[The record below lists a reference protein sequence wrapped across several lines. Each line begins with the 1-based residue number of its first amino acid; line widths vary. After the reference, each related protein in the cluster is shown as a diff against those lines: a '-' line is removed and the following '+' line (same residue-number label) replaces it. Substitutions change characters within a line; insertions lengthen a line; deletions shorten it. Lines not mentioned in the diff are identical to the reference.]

1 MVIELSSESEAGTPV
16 KPKPKRVKK
25 EFSIKRYDTY
35 GKCPHSW
42 DQPSAWVGGCMG
54 VCVGG
59 GGFKPCILASYPGPP
74 PTQTLKKKKEGLVS
88 IVCACANR
96 AVYRHFAQWG

>member
-1 MVIELSSESEAGTPV
+1 MIELSSESEAGTPV

-42 DQPSAWVGGCMG
+42 DRPSAWVGGCVG
-54 VCVGG
+54 VCVCVCGG
-59 GGFKPCILASYPGPP
+59 GGGIKPHTLASYPGPP
-74 PTQTLKKKKEGLVS
+74 PTQKKKREGLVQS
-88 IVCACANR
+88 
-96 AVYRHFAQWG
+96 HKS